1 MENTPKKYT
10 VITGAS
16 SGIGYE
22 TAKAFAKRGKN
33 LIVVARREEHL
44 ERLRDEIL
52 ADNPSLDVFIRVVDL
67 SVNEN
72 VHKLYRELKEY
83 DIETWINNAGFGN
96 YDSIADQDIEK
107 IETMLRL
114 NIEALTIFS
123 TLFVH
128 DYQNVKGTQLI
139 NIASVGGYQIIPTA
153 VTYCATKFFVSVF
166 TEGLARELRE
176 THAELQAKVLAPA
189 ATRTEFGKVANDVED
204 YDYDE
209 AFGTY
214 HTGEQM
220 AGLLLEL
227 YDSDKTVGAV
237 DRETFEFR
245 LIEPQFPYAGKSARN
260 QNITKN
266 S

>member
-1 MENTPKKYT
+1 
-10 VITGAS
+10 
-16 SGIGYE
+16 
-22 TAKAFAKRGKN
+22 
-33 LIVVARREEHL
+33 
-44 ERLRDEIL
+44 
-52 ADNPSLDVFIRVVDL
+52 
-67 SVNEN
+67 
-72 VHKLYRELKEY
+72 
-83 DIETWINNAGFGN
+83 
-96 YDSIADQDIEK
+96 
-107 IETMLRL
+107 
-114 NIEALTIFS
+114 
-123 TLFVH
+123 
-128 DYQNVKGTQLI
+128 
-139 NIASVGGYQIIPTA
+139 
-153 VTYCATKFFVSVF
+153 VSVF